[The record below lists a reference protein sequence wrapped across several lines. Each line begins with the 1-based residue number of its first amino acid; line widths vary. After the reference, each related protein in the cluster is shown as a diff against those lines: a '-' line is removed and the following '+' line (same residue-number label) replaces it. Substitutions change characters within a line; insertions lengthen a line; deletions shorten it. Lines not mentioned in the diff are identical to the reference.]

1 MINEKEIKKQLE
13 QKQQELKEIQ
23 QQYDEA
29 KYAKQLQAVSGTITK
44 SPVLLAIIK
53 DNDLSGD
60 DAEFLAQKVVKNLN
74 GIFNRYH
81 EEIQQNQQ
89 RRAKKNEARN
99 EARKARRAGRRAAA
113 TSGNEPVTTS
123 LQSSNTTPAKSD
135 VASPAKPA
143 AAARPAVPTKPTVQS
158 RSY

>member
-23 QQYDEA
+23 QQYDEVR
-29 KYAKQLQAVSGTITK
+29 YAKQLQAVSGTITK

-53 DNDLSGD
+53 DNDLSGE
-60 DAEFLAQKVVKNLN
+60 DAEFLARKVVKSLN
-74 GIFNRYH
+74 GIFNKYH

-89 RRAKKNEARN
+89 KRAKKNEARN

-113 TSGNEPVTTS
+113 TSGNEPGITPLPTS
-123 LQSSNTTPAKSD
+123 NITPAKPD
-135 VASPAKPA
+135 AAAPARA
-143 AAARPAVPTKPTVQS
+143 ATAARPAVPTKPTVQS